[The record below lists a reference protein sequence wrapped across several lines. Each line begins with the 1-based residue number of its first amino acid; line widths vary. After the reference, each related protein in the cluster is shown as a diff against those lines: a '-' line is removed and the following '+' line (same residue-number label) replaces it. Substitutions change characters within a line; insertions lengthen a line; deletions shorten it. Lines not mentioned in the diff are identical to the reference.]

1 MRKPTYCRK
10 VILVD
15 VVKAEEKQKKINA
28 VDDDDDEDVGG
39 DENYDDIDE
48 HDDFLLILKIMISNK
63 SMKAS
68 WWKILFRT
76 KRFRK
81 GMRVMMRKQGL

>member
-1 MRKPTYCRK
+1 MRKPKYCRK

-39 DENYDDIDE
+39 DENYDEIDE
-48 HDDFLLILKIMISNK
+48 HDDFY
-63 SMKAS
+63 
-68 WWKILFRT
+68 
-76 KRFRK
+76 
-81 GMRVMMRKQGL
+81 

>member
-1 MRKPTYCRK
+1 MRKPKYCSK

-15 VVKAEEKQKKINA
+15 VVKAEEKQKQINT
-28 VDDDDDEDVGG
+28 VGDDDDEDVGSV
-39 DENYDDIDE
+39 ENYDDTDE

-68 WWKILFRT
+68 DGRSCSGQ
-76 KRFRK
+76 RDSGK
-81 GMRVMMRKQGL
+81 G

>member
-1 MRKPTYCRK
+1 MRKPKYCWK

-15 VVKAEEKQKKINA
+15 FVKAEEKQKQINA
-28 VDDDDDEDVGG
+28 VDDDADEDVGS

-48 HDDFLLILKIMISNK
+48 HDDFIDIEYYDKQQICEGLK
-63 SMKAS
+63 
-68 WWKILFRT
+68 WKILFRE